1 MTELITVVP
10 PLVAAVAIVITAA
23 LVVHRLVRASKGTQ
37 G

>member
-1 MTELITVVP
+1 LITVVP
-10 PLVAAVAIVITAA
+10 PVVVAVAIVTAAA